1 MSEKPKPFGSVL
13 TAMVT
18 PFRDDLTVDFDKAAE
33 LAADL
38 VALGNDGLVINGTT
52 GESATTTPEEKI
64 QLLKT
69 VRSAVGDNIRI
80 IAGVGTNDTYKT
92 IENAIAAERV
102 GVDGLLVVCP
112 YYNKPPQEG
121 LYQHFISVANATGLG
136 IMLYD
141 IPGRSGVAISSET
154 LLRLA
159 EHPRILANKDA
170 KGDLYQSSVV
180 MSQSDLVYYSGEDAL
195 NLPLLSIG
203 AVGFV
208 SVTGHLVADRLREM
222 LRAFESGNHEHAR
235 TINDSLVPVTTGVMT
250 KLGGAIMVKAALD
263 LLGRSGGGAV
273 RLPYVV
279 ADQMQREELRE
290 YLRLGG
296 FDL

>member
-1 MSEKPKPFGSVL
+1 MSTKNKPFGSVL

-18 PFRDDLTVDFDKAAE
+18 PFRDDLSVDFDAAAE
-33 LAADL
+33 LALDL

-52 GESATTTPEEKI
+52 GESATTSIEEKI
-64 QLLKT
+64 ELLKT
-69 VRSAVGDNIRI
+69 VRRAVGDNVRI

-92 IENAIAAERV
+92 IENARLAESA

-121 LYQHFISVANATGLG
+121 LYQHFVAVANSTGLDV
-136 IMLYD
+136 MLYD

-154 LLRLA
+154 LLRLS
-159 EHPRILANKDA
+159 EHPRIVANKDA
-170 KGDLYQSSVV
+170 KGDLYQSSIV
-180 MSQSDLVYYSGEDAL
+180 MSQSDMVYYSGDDAL

-208 SVTGHLVADRLREM
+208 SVTGHLIADRLKSM
-222 LRAFESGNHEHAR
+222 LSAFESGDAVRAAEINH
-235 TINDSLVPVTTGVMT
+235 SLVPITTGVMT

-263 LLGRSGGGAV
+263 LLGRKGGGAV
-273 RLPYVV
+273 RLPYVI
-279 ADQMQREELRE
+279 ADDSHRAELRE
-290 YLRLGG
+290 YLRQGG
-296 FDL
+296 MSL

>member
-1 MSEKPKPFGSVL
+1 MSTKNKPFGSVL

-18 PFRDDLTVDFDKAAE
+18 PFRDDLSVDFDAAAE
-33 LAADL
+33 LALDL

-52 GESATTTPEEKI
+52 GESATTSIEEKI
-64 QLLKT
+64 ELLKT
-69 VRSAVGDNIRI
+69 VRRAVGDNVRI

-92 IENAIAAERV
+92 IENTRLAESA

-121 LYQHFISVANATGLG
+121 LYQHFVAVANATGLDV
-136 IMLYD
+136 MLYD

-154 LLRLA
+154 LLRLS
-159 EHPRILANKDA
+159 EHPRIVANKDA
-170 KGDLYQSSVV
+170 KGDLYQSSIV
-180 MSQSDLVYYSGEDAL
+180 MSQSDMVYYSGEDAL

-208 SVTGHLVADRLREM
+208 SVTGHLIADRLKAM
-222 LRAFESGNHEHAR
+222 LSAFESGDVVRAAEINH
-235 TINDSLVPVTTGVMT
+235 SLVPITTGVMT

-263 LLGRSGGGAV
+263 LLGRKGGGAV
-273 RLPYVV
+273 RLPYVI
-279 ADQMQREELRE
+279 ADDSHRAELRE
-290 YLRLGG
+290 YLRQGG
-296 FDL
+296 LSL

>member
-1 MSEKPKPFGSVL
+1 MQSASKPFGSVL

-18 PFRDDLTVDFDKAAE
+18 PFRDDLSVDFDAAAE
-33 LAADL
+33 LAQDL
-38 VALGNDGLVINGTT
+38 VALGNDGLIINGTT
-52 GESATTTPEEKI
+52 GESATTSNDEKI
-64 QLLKT
+64 ELLKT
-69 VRSAVGDNIRI
+69 VRRAVGDNIRI
-80 IAGVGTNDTYKT
+80 VAGVGTNDTYKT
-92 IENAIAAERV
+92 IENARLAQSA

-121 LYQHFISVANATGLG
+121 LYQHFMAVANATGLDV
-136 IMLYD
+136 MLYD

-154 LLRLA
+154 LIRLA
-159 EHPRILANKDA
+159 EHPRIVANKDA

-180 MSQSDLVYYSGEDAL
+180 LSQSNLVYYSGEDAL

-208 SVTGHLVADRLREM
+208 SVTGHLIADRLKAM
-222 LRAFESGNHEHAR
+222 LNAFEAGDVITAQE
-235 TINDSLVPVTTGVMT
+235 INQSLVPVTTGVMT

-263 LLGRSGGGAV
+263 LLGRKGGGQV

-279 ADQMQREELRE
+279 ADEKHRNELRE

-296 FDL
+296 FSL

>member
-1 MSEKPKPFGSVL
+1 MQSASKPFGSVL

-18 PFRDDLTVDFDKAAE
+18 PFRDDLSVDFDAAAE
-33 LAADL
+33 LAQDL
-38 VALGNDGLVINGTT
+38 VALGNDGLIINGTT
-52 GESATTTPEEKI
+52 GESATTSNDEKI
-64 QLLKT
+64 ELLKT
-69 VRSAVGDNIRI
+69 VRRAVGDNIRI
-80 IAGVGTNDTYKT
+80 VAGVGTNDTYKT
-92 IENAIAAERV
+92 IENARLAQSA

-121 LYQHFISVANATGLG
+121 LYQHFMAVANATGLDV
-136 IMLYD
+136 MLYD

-154 LLRLA
+154 LIRLA
-159 EHPRILANKDA
+159 EHPRIVANKDA

-180 MSQSDLVYYSGEDAL
+180 LSQSSLVYYSGEDAL

-208 SVTGHLVADRLREM
+208 SVTGHLIADRLKAM
-222 LRAFESGNHEHAR
+222 LNAFEAGDVIRAQE
-235 TINDSLVPVTTGVMT
+235 INQSLVPVTTGVMT

-263 LLGRSGGGAV
+263 LLGRKGGGQV

-279 ADQMQREELRE
+279 ADEKHRNELRE

-296 FDL
+296 FSL

>member
-1 MSEKPKPFGSVL
+1 
-13 TAMVT
+13 MVT
-18 PFRDDLTVDFDKAAE
+18 PFRDDLSVDFDAAAE
-33 LAADL
+33 LAQDL
-38 VALGNDGLVINGTT
+38 VALGNDGLIINGTT
-52 GESATTTPEEKI
+52 GESATTSNDEKI
-64 QLLKT
+64 ELLKT
-69 VRSAVGDNIRI
+69 VRRAVGDNIRI
-80 IAGVGTNDTYKT
+80 VAGVGTNDTYKT
-92 IENAIAAERV
+92 IENARLAQSA

-121 LYQHFISVANATGLG
+121 LYQHFMAVANATGLDV
-136 IMLYD
+136 MLYD

-154 LLRLA
+154 LIRLA
-159 EHPRILANKDA
+159 EHPRIVANKDA

-180 MSQSDLVYYSGEDAL
+180 LSQSNLVYYSGEDAL

-208 SVTGHLVADRLREM
+208 SVTGHLIADRLKAM
-222 LRAFESGNHEHAR
+222 LNAFEAGDVIRAQE
-235 TINDSLVPVTTGVMT
+235 INQSLVPVTTGVMT

-263 LLGRSGGGAV
+263 LLGRKGGGQV

-279 ADQMQREELRE
+279 ADEKHRNELRE

-296 FDL
+296 FSL

>member
-1 MSEKPKPFGSVL
+1 MSTKNKPFGSVL

-18 PFRDDLTVDFDKAAE
+18 PFRDDLSVDFDAAAE
-33 LAADL
+33 LAQDL

-52 GESATTTPEEKI
+52 GESATTSKEEKI
-64 QLLKT
+64 ELLKT
-69 VRSAVGDNIRI
+69 VRRAVGDNVRI

-92 IENAIAAERV
+92 IENARHAEAA

-121 LYQHFISVANATGLG
+121 LYQHFVAVANATGLDV
-136 IMLYD
+136 MLYD

-154 LLRLA
+154 LLRLS
-159 EHPRILANKDA
+159 EHPRIVANKDA
-170 KGDLYQSSVV
+170 KGDLYQSSIVL
-180 MSQSDLVYYSGEDAL
+180 SQSDLVYYSGEDAL

-208 SVTGHLVADRLREM
+208 SVTGHLIADRLKEM
-222 LRAFESGNHEHAR
+222 LIAYESGNVAR
-235 TINDSLVPVTTGVMT
+235 ASEINDSLVPITTGVMT

-263 LLGRSGGGAV
+263 LLGRKGGGAV

-279 ADQMQREELRE
+279 ANDEYRVELRE
-290 YLRLGG
+290 NLRQGG
-296 FDL
+296 LSL

>member
-1 MSEKPKPFGSVL
+1 MSTKNKPFGSVL

-18 PFRDDLTVDFDKAAE
+18 PFRDDLSVDFDAAAE
-33 LAADL
+33 LALDL

-52 GESATTTPEEKI
+52 GESATTSIEEKI
-64 QLLKT
+64 ELLKT
-69 VRSAVGDNIRI
+69 VRRAVGDNVRI

-92 IENAIAAERV
+92 IENARLAESA

-121 LYQHFISVANATGLG
+121 LYQHFVAVANATGLDV
-136 IMLYD
+136 MLYD

-154 LLRLA
+154 LLRLS
-159 EHPRILANKDA
+159 EHPRIVANKDA
-170 KGDLYQSSVV
+170 KGDLYQSSIV
-180 MSQSDLVYYSGEDAL
+180 MSQSDMVYYSGEDAL

-208 SVTGHLVADRLREM
+208 SVTGHLIADRLKAM
-222 LRAFESGNHEHAR
+222 LSAFESGDVVRAAEINH
-235 TINDSLVPVTTGVMT
+235 SLVPITTGVMT

-263 LLGRSGGGAV
+263 LLGRKGGGAV
-273 RLPYVV
+273 RLPYVI
-279 ADQMQREELRE
+279 ADDSHRAELRE
-290 YLRLGG
+290 YLRQGG
-296 FDL
+296 LSL

>member
-1 MSEKPKPFGSVL
+1 MQSASKPFGSVL

-18 PFRDDLTVDFDKAAE
+18 PFRDDLSVDFDAAAE
-33 LAADL
+33 LAQDL
-38 VALGNDGLVINGTT
+38 VALGNDGLIINGTT
-52 GESATTTPEEKI
+52 GESATTSNDEKI
-64 QLLKT
+64 ELLKT
-69 VRSAVGDNIRI
+69 VRRAVGDNIRI
-80 IAGVGTNDTYKT
+80 VAGVGTNDTYKT
-92 IENAIAAERV
+92 IENARLAQSA

-121 LYQHFISVANATGLG
+121 LYQHFMAVANATGLDV
-136 IMLYD
+136 MLYD

-154 LLRLA
+154 LIRLA
-159 EHPRILANKDA
+159 EHPRIVANKDA

-180 MSQSDLVYYSGEDAL
+180 LSQSNLVYYSGEDAL

-208 SVTGHLVADRLREM
+208 SVTGHLIADRLKAM
-222 LRAFESGNHEHAR
+222 LNAFEAGDVIRAQE
-235 TINDSLVPVTTGVMT
+235 INQSLVPVTTGVMT

-263 LLGRSGGGAV
+263 LLGRKGGGQV

-279 ADQMQREELRE
+279 ADEKHRNELRE

-296 FDL
+296 FSL

>member
-1 MSEKPKPFGSVL
+1 MSTKNKPFGSVL

-18 PFRDDLTVDFDKAAE
+18 PFRDDLSVDFDAAAE
-33 LAADL
+33 LAVDL

-52 GESATTTPEEKI
+52 GESATTSIEEKI
-64 QLLKT
+64 ELLKT
-69 VRSAVGDNIRI
+69 VRRAVGDNVRI

-92 IENAIAAERV
+92 IENARLAESA

-121 LYQHFISVANATGLG
+121 LYQHFVAVANATGLDV
-136 IMLYD
+136 MLYD

-154 LLRLA
+154 LLRLS
-159 EHPRILANKDA
+159 EHPRIVANKDA
-170 KGDLYQSSVV
+170 KGDLYQSSIV
-180 MSQSDLVYYSGEDAL
+180 MSQSDMVYYSGEDAL

-208 SVTGHLVADRLREM
+208 SVTGHLIADRLKSM
-222 LRAFESGNHEHAR
+222 LSAFESGDVVRAAE
-235 TINDSLVPVTTGVMT
+235 INQSLVPITTGVMT

-263 LLGRSGGGAV
+263 LLGRKGGGAV
-273 RLPYVV
+273 RLPYVI
-279 ADQMQREELRE
+279 ADDSHRAELRE
-290 YLRLGG
+290 YLRQGG
-296 FDL
+296 LSL

>member
-1 MSEKPKPFGSVL
+1 MQSASKPFGSVL

-18 PFRDDLTVDFDKAAE
+18 PFRDDLSVDFDAAAE
-33 LAADL
+33 LAQDL
-38 VALGNDGLVINGTT
+38 VALGNDGLIINGTT
-52 GESATTTPEEKI
+52 GESATTSNDEKI
-64 QLLKT
+64 ELLKT
-69 VRSAVGDNIRI
+69 VRRAVGDNIRI
-80 IAGVGTNDTYKT
+80 VAGVGTNDTYKT
-92 IENAIAAERV
+92 IENARLAQSA

-121 LYQHFISVANATGLG
+121 LYQHFMAVANATGLDV
-136 IMLYD
+136 MLYD

-154 LLRLA
+154 LVRLA
-159 EHPRILANKDA
+159 EHPRIVANKDA

-180 MSQSDLVYYSGEDAL
+180 LSHSNLVYYSGEDAL

-208 SVTGHLVADRLREM
+208 SVTGHLIADRLKAM
-222 LRAFESGNHEHAR
+222 LNAFEAGDVIRAQE
-235 TINDSLVPVTTGVMT
+235 INQSLVPVTTGVMT

-263 LLGRSGGGAV
+263 LLGRKGGGQV

-279 ADQMQREELRE
+279 ADEKHRNELRE

-296 FDL
+296 FSL

>member
-1 MSEKPKPFGSVL
+1 MREYKKPFGSVL

-18 PFRDDLTVDFDKAAE
+18 PFSEDLTVDFDAAAE
-33 LAADL
+33 LAQDL
-38 VALGNDGLVINGTT
+38 VALGNDGLVINGST

-64 QLLKT
+64 ELLKV
-69 VRSAVGDNIRI
+69 VRQAVGDNIRI

-92 IENAIAAERV
+92 IENAQAAEKA

-121 LYQHFISVANATGLG
+121 LFQHFMAVANATGLD

-154 LLRLA
+154 LIRLS
-159 EHPRILANKDA
+159 EHPRIVANKDA

-180 MSQSDLVYYSGEDAL
+180 MSQSDLAYYSGEDAL

-203 AVGFV
+203 SVGFV
-208 SVTGHLVADRLREM
+208 SVTGHLIADRLKAM
-222 LRAFESGNHEHAR
+222 LDAHEEGETSKALE
-235 TINDSLVPVTTGVMT
+235 INATLVPITTGVMT

-263 LLGRSGGGAV
+263 LLGRRGGGAV
-273 RLPYVV
+273 RLPYVM
-279 ADQMQREELRE
+279 ADESHRHELRE
-290 YLRLGG
+290 YLRQGG
-296 FDL
+296 FRL

>member
-1 MSEKPKPFGSVL
+1 
-13 TAMVT
+13 MVT
-18 PFRDDLTVDFDKAAE
+18 PFRDDLSVDFDAAAE
-33 LAADL
+33 LAQDL
-38 VALGNDGLVINGTT
+38 VALGNDGLIINGTT
-52 GESATTTPEEKI
+52 GESATTSNDEKI
-64 QLLKT
+64 ELLKT
-69 VRSAVGDNIRI
+69 VRRAVGDNIRI
-80 IAGVGTNDTYKT
+80 VAGVGTNDTYKT
-92 IENAIAAERV
+92 IENARLAQSA

-121 LYQHFISVANATGLG
+121 LYQHFMAVANATGLDV
-136 IMLYD
+136 MLYD

-154 LLRLA
+154 LIRLA
-159 EHPRILANKDA
+159 EHPRIVANKDA

-180 MSQSDLVYYSGEDAL
+180 LSQSSLVYYSGEDAL

-208 SVTGHLVADRLREM
+208 SVTGHLIADRLKAM
-222 LRAFESGNHEHAR
+222 LNAFEAGDVIRAQE
-235 TINDSLVPVTTGVMT
+235 INQSLVPVTTGVMT

-263 LLGRSGGGAV
+263 LLGRKGGGQV

-279 ADQMQREELRE
+279 ADEKHRNELRE

-296 FDL
+296 FSL

>member
-1 MSEKPKPFGSVL
+1 MQSASKPFGSVL

-18 PFRDDLTVDFDKAAE
+18 PFRDDLSVDFDAAAE
-33 LAADL
+33 LAQDL
-38 VALGNDGLVINGTT
+38 VALGNDGLIINGTT
-52 GESATTTPEEKI
+52 GESATTSNDEKI
-64 QLLKT
+64 ELLKT
-69 VRSAVGDNIRI
+69 VRRAVGDNIQI
-80 IAGVGTNDTYKT
+80 VAGVGTNDTYKT
-92 IENAIAAERV
+92 IENARLAQSA

-121 LYQHFISVANATGLG
+121 LYQHFMAVANATGLDV
-136 IMLYD
+136 MLYD

-154 LLRLA
+154 LIRLA
-159 EHPRILANKDA
+159 EHPRIVANKDA

-180 MSQSDLVYYSGEDAL
+180 LSQSNLVYYSGEDAL

-208 SVTGHLVADRLREM
+208 SVTGHLIADRLKAM
-222 LRAFESGNHEHAR
+222 LNAFEAGDVIRAQE
-235 TINDSLVPVTTGVMT
+235 INQSLVPVTTGVMT

-263 LLGRSGGGAV
+263 LLGRKGGGQV

-279 ADQMQREELRE
+279 ADEKHRNELRE

-296 FDL
+296 FSL

>member
-1 MSEKPKPFGSVL
+1 MSQHTKPFGSVL

-18 PFRDDLTVDFDKAAE
+18 PFHEDLSVDFDAAAE
-33 LAADL
+33 LAQDL

-64 QLLKT
+64 ELLKT
-69 VRSAVGDNIRI
+69 VRRAVGDNIRI

-92 IENAIAAERV
+92 IENARAAEKA

-112 YYNKPPQEG
+112 YYNKPPQAG
-121 LYQHFISVANATGLG
+121 LYQHFLAVANATGLD
-136 IMLYD
+136 IMMYD

-154 LLRLA
+154 LIRLS
-159 EHPRILANKDA
+159 EHPRIVANKDA

-208 SVTGHLVADRLREM
+208 SVTGHLIADRLRAM
-222 LRAFESGNHEHAR
+222 LDSYESGDIQRATE
-235 TINDSLVPVTTGVMT
+235 INNTLVPVTTGVMT

-263 LLGRSGGGAV
+263 ILGRRGGGAV
-273 RLPYVV
+273 RLPYVI
-279 ADQMQREELRE
+279 ADEIHRTELRE
-290 YLRLGG
+290 YLRQGG
-296 FDL
+296 FSL

>member
-1 MSEKPKPFGSVL
+1 MSTKNKPFGSVL

-18 PFRDDLTVDFDKAAE
+18 PFRDDLSVDFDAAAE
-33 LAADL
+33 LAVDL

-52 GESATTTPEEKI
+52 GESATTSIEEKI
-64 QLLKT
+64 ELLKT
-69 VRSAVGDNIRI
+69 VRRAVGDNVRI

-92 IENAIAAERV
+92 IENARLAESA

-121 LYQHFISVANATGLG
+121 LYQHFVAVANSTGLDV
-136 IMLYD
+136 MLYD

-154 LLRLA
+154 LLRLS
-159 EHPRILANKDA
+159 EHPRIVANKDA
-170 KGDLYQSSVV
+170 KGDLYQSSIV
-180 MSQSDLVYYSGEDAL
+180 MSQSDMVYYSGEDAL

-208 SVTGHLVADRLREM
+208 SVTGHLIADRLKSM
-222 LRAFESGNHEHAR
+222 LSAFESGDVVRAAEINH
-235 TINDSLVPVTTGVMT
+235 SLVPITTGVMT

-263 LLGRSGGGAV
+263 LLGRKGGGAV
-273 RLPYVV
+273 RLPYVI
-279 ADQMQREELRE
+279 ADDSHRAELRE
-290 YLRLGG
+290 YLRQGG
-296 FDL
+296 LSL